1 MPRFIPDTSCMV
13 AALLDWHEH
22 YERAVR
28 EIELRLD
35 RGESLVVAA
44 PALVEA
50 YAVLTRLPPP
60 RRLSPSQGRSLLEAS
75 FLNDETEA
83 VALDAETYR
92 RLLRT
97 APEQGIAGG
106 RTYDAVIVAC
116 GLAARVDTILT
127 FNERQF
133 RSLGAGMI
141 EIVVPQA

>member
-1 MPRFIPDTSCMV
+1 MV
-13 AALLDWHEH
+13 AVLLGWHEH
-22 YERAVR
+22 HEQAAR

-44 PALVEA
+44 PALVET
-50 YAVLTRLPPP
+50 YTVLTRLPPP
-60 RRLSPSQGRSLLEAS
+60 RRLSPSQSRSLLEAS
-75 FLNDETEA
+75 FLDDETEA
-83 VALDAETYR
+83 IALDAEAYR
-92 RLLRT
+92 CLLRT
-97 APEQGIAGG
+97 APEHSIAGG

-141 EIVVPQA
+141 EIVVPRA